1 MEKLN
6 RNFQREIS
14 NLSYWTEC
22 FCVDPNPPI
31 FLSSFITAEVDIRTT
46 LFFDKIN
53 LKIIDLQNQH
63 KLTSNDMIK
72 HITCLYV

>member
-1 MEKLN
+1 MDKTGEEKSFLYIMEKLN

-31 FLSSFITAEVDIRTT
+31 FLSSFITAEVDIERHYSST
-46 LFFDKIN
+46 
-53 LKIIDLQNQH
+53 
-63 KLTSNDMIK
+63 KLI
-72 HITCLYV
+72 